1 MEKAFQTTE
10 SRLYDVQQ
18 KVMMVLERER
28 EKRIQNATQRRR
40 DAHRRLYRGLGRHE
54 RPHRAV
60 KHERRGRRRRRRPR
74 LPRRRRGG
82 GGGVATTMVLT
93 RLHDAF
99 FFDDFS
105 PLKKGRKEKWTKGGC
120 TRGDALVG
128 VTRARRGMR

>member
-1 MEKAFQTTE
+1 
-10 SRLYDVQQ
+10 
-18 KVMMVLERER
+18 MVLERER

-40 DAHRRLYRGLGRHE
+40 RRGAHRRLYRGLGRHE

-60 KHERRGRRRRRRPR
+60 KHERRGRRRRR
-74 LPRRRRGG
+74 GG
-82 GGGVATTMVLT
+82 GGGVATTMGLT

-105 PLKKGRKEKWTKGGC
+105 PLKKGREEKWTKGGW

-128 VTRARRGMR
+128 VTRARSGMR